1 MPSIKHA
8 VAAAAVTMVMSTG
21 ASAQAFLGGAV
32 GQGRVDTDLV
42 DDRGTGGKV
51 FGGYR
56 FSTGVAVEATYFY
69 YGKLTDPAGVS
80 LPEGVSLEGTGL
92 GLGLAYSAELNRVIG
107 AVRAGWAENKVKL
120 GGPLGSDSDRD
131 GKPYLGVSLGYRV
144 TPHISID
151 AAADFTK
158 FDSEKIRLITL
169 GATFWF

>member
-8 VAAAAVTMVMSTG
+8 IAAAAVTMVMSTG

-32 GQGRVDTDLV
+32 GQGRLDTDLDV
-42 DDRGTGGKV
+42 DNRATGGKV

-69 YGKLTDPAGVS
+69 YGKLKESGVS
-80 LPEGVSLEGTGL
+80 LDGAGL
-92 GLGLAYSAELNRVIG
+92 GLGVAYSSEVDRVIG
-107 AVRAGWAENKVKL
+107 AVRAGWAENKLKL
-120 GGPLGSDSDRD
+120 NGPLGSASDRD
-131 GKPYLGVSLGYRV
+131 GKPYFGLGLGYKV

-151 AAADFTK
+151 ATADFTK
-158 FDSEKIRLITL
+158 FDSESVRLITL